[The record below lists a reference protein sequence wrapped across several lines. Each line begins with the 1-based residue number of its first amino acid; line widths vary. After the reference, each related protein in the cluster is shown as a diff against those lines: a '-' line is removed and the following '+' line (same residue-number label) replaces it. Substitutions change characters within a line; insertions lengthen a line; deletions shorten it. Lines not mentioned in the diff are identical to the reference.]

1 MASTMRNRV
10 LPTLAIVLGFWIIM
24 AVVLLPAIVQATAYV
39 HCNWLRCLNVL
50 EQDRTGLLTGFPK
63 STEREKES
71 GLSQVS
77 ILSKFGQLYTTP
89 GVDIET
95 FRKLY
100 FMQLLGKKIHSCGSV
115 NRTSNLPP
123 FHKAACCR
131 CINNVCIPCAQHVM
145 YLSE

>member
-24 AVVLLPAIVQATAYV
+24 AVVLLPAIVQATPAYV

-50 EQDRTGLLTGFPK
+50 EQDRTGLLTGLPK

-77 ILSKFGQLYTTP
+77 ILFKWGQLFGTP
-89 GVDIET
+89 GVDIEN

-100 FMQLLGKKIHSCGSV
+100 FMQLLGKKFTAVVALTGSQ
-115 NRTSNLPP
+115 THLCSIKL
-123 FHKAACCR
+123 
-131 CINNVCIPCAQHVM
+131 HVVGVSIM
-145 YLSE
+145 FA